1 MLVLAILFTLA
12 RQHNPVWSIGF
23 DAASIPEF
31 VPDSGAMSGDIVALD
46 RAANL
51 AHLREKL
58 ARDTSTITP
67 LPETFVEDIPITE
80 TDAPQAPEWIVN
92 RCLYPDDVLPHVA
105 AWPMNRVRVAV
116 EDGYRL
122 AYSEEVVAT
131 NLQPVGSSTA
141 VSQPAETVRTTYLSL
156 PLAPA
161 ALPVPSCVPSEVVG
175 VTPSGIL
182 LLNSDADI
190 WQNVASESLIGYARD
205 GYPIYGRYD
214 GEVDECGGYT
224 ASTGYRYSIG
234 SARSFMIGC
243 FKATPQTFTF

>member
-12 RQHNPVWSIGF
+12 RQHSPVWSIGF
-23 DAASIPEF
+23 DAASVPEF
-31 VPDSGAMSGDIVALD
+31 APGSGAVSGNTTALD
-46 RAANL
+46 RAANV
-51 AHLREKL
+51 ARLREKL
-58 ARDTSTITP
+58 ALDTSTITP
-67 LPETFVEDIPITE
+67 EPDTFVEDIPITE
-80 TDAPQAPEWIVN
+80 TDAPQAPEWTVN
-92 RCLYPDDVLPHVA
+92 RCLYPDDVLPYVA
-105 AWPMNRVRVAV
+105 AWPMNRVRIAV
-116 EDGYRL
+116 EGGYRL

-131 NLQPVGSSTA
+131 DSLPVGSSTA
-141 VSQPAETVRTTYLSL
+141 TSQPSETIRTIYLSM

-182 LLNSDADI
+182 LLNSNADI

-234 SARSFMIGC
+234 SARPFMIGC